1 MYLHIGKDI
10 VINDKDIIS
19 ILNLNYVKNTK
30 TYKKMYKNL
39 EEKKAIINIAD
50 NKEKTFILTKE
61 KSIEKAYISNI
72 SVNTLIKRVI

>member
-39 EEKKAIINIAD
+39 EEKRAIINIAD

>member
-10 VINDKDIIS
+10 VINDKEIIS

-39 EEKKAIINIAD
+39 EEKRAIINIAD

-61 KSIEKAYISNI
+61 KSVEKAYISNI

>member
-10 VINDKDIIS
+10 VINDKEIIS

-61 KSIEKAYISNI
+61 KSVEKAYISNI

>member
-10 VINDKDIIS
+10 VINDKEIIS

>member
-61 KSIEKAYISNI
+61 KSVEKAYISNI

>member
-39 EEKKAIINIAD
+39 EEKKALINIAD

-61 KSIEKAYISNI
+61 KSVEKAYISNI

>member
-39 EEKKAIINIAD
+39 EEKRAIINIAD

-61 KSIEKAYISNI
+61 KSVEKAYISNI

>member
-1 MYLHIGKDI
+1 MYLEIGKDI

>member
-10 VINDKDIIS
+10 VINDKEIIS

-30 TYKKMYKNL
+30 TYKKMYENL

-61 KSIEKAYISNI
+61 KSVEKAYISNI